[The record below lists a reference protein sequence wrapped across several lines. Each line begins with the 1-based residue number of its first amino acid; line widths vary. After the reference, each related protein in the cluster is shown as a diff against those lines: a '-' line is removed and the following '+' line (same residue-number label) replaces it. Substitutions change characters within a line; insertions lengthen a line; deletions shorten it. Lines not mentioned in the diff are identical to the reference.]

1 MFISRGEG
9 KDGRRN
15 RYLGCGLLR
24 QPSALS
30 VVPGLHANPSFRMRR
45 AHAEVFR
52 DASML
57 GLFDNIMKLFDL
69 VCFGTGVL

>member
-1 MFISRGEG
+1 MGGETVTWVAVYCASPLPCLSCPACMRIRPFVCG
-9 KDGRRN
+9 GRTR
-15 RYLGCGLLR
+15 
-24 QPSALS
+24 
-30 VVPGLHANPSFRMRR
+30 
-45 AHAEVFR
+45 EVFR